1 MSKWFSW
8 VSIVKTALEIN
19 CCMQIFTQTILI
31 VQYNKKQL
39 SAVWPDVQT
48 PKIQGKGY
56 HTIKFT
62 KYNLMCIQ
70 CSIINLYIWRMDH
83 TKSLLCWC
91 KWLNVDRLTHR
102 WIHMIKNHM
111 RFFKCFLEIK
121 SFKFVT
127 QMC

>member
-1 MSKWFSW
+1 LSLYSLDSFRNKLLYANLHTNNSY
-8 VSIVKTALEIN
+8 S
-19 CCMQIFTQTILI
+19 TI
-31 VQYNKKQL
+31 QQEQL

-91 KWLNVDRLTHR
+91 KWL
-102 WIHMIKNHM
+102 
-111 RFFKCFLEIK
+111 
-121 SFKFVT
+121 
-127 QMC
+127 